1 MKILQ
6 LTTHLNRGGISS
18 YLYNLS
24 RALLKRGHLVFA
36 ASSGGRLVSEFEKAG
51 IKHIALPINTK
62 SELSPKL
69 WRSAAR
75 LKKIIGQEK
84 IQIIHTHTR
93 VTHCVGWQ
101 LSRKTGVHHLVTA
114 HGYYK
119 VRWGRK
125 IFPAWG
131 EKAVAISPAVKEHLL
146 NDFKLQEEKVEM
158 VFTGVDLEKFSPGA
172 NEEDKILRRKFG
184 LDNVLTAGMIGR
196 ISPEKGHRVFLK
208 AIASLN
214 EPAVKFLLVGSGK
227 KGDESILPFLN
238 DKRIIRIDYLDSV
251 RALKLID
258 IFVQPSLQEGL
269 GISLL
274 EAMACGKAVVAS
286 RIGGIP
292 SVIDEGMDGLLV
304 PPADSEGLAGAI
316 LKLVKDGNL
325 RRCLGAAAR
334 RKVEAKFDVR
344 KMAERIEKV
353 YEKLLKNQENQEKS

>member
-6 LTTHLNRGGISS
+6 LTTHLNRGGITS

-24 RALLKRGHLVFA
+24 RALLEKGHLVLA
-36 ASSGGRLVSEFEKAG
+36 VSSGGSLVSEFEKVG
-51 IKHIALPINTK
+51 IKHISLPLNTK

-75 LKKIIGQEK
+75 LKKIITQEN

-93 VTHCVGWQ
+93 VAHCVGWQ
-101 LSRKTGVHHLVTA
+101 LSRKSGVHHLATA

-131 EKAVAISPAVKEHLL
+131 EKTVAISPAVKEHLL
-146 NDFKLQEEKVEM
+146 NDFKLQAKKVEM
-158 VFTGVDLEKFSPGA
+158 VFTGVDLEKFSPGLS
-172 NEEDKILRRKFG
+172 EEDRILRRNFG

-196 ISPEKGHRVFLK
+196 ISPEKGHRVFLE

-214 EPAVKFLLVGSGK
+214 EPDVKFILVGRGK
-227 KGDESILPFLN
+227 KGDKSILPFLN
-238 DKRIIRIDYLDSV
+238 DKRIIRIDYLDSD

-286 RIGGIP
+286 RVGGIP
-292 SVIDEGMDGLLV
+292 SVIDDGRDGLLV
-304 PPADSEGLAGAI
+304 NPGDAESLASAITRLVENKGLR
-316 LKLVKDGNL
+316 KS
-325 RRCLGAAAR
+325 LGEAAR
-334 RKVEAKFDVR
+334 RKVEEKFDVR

-353 YEKLLKNQENQEKS
+353 YEKLLKNG

>member
-6 LTTHLNRGGISS
+6 LTTHLNRGGITS
-18 YLYNLS
+18 YIYNLS
-24 RALLKRGHLVFA
+24 RALLERGHLVFA
-36 ASSGGRLVSEFEKAG
+36 ASSGGSLVSEVEKAG
-51 IKHIALPINTK
+51 IKHIPLPINTK

-75 LKKIIGQEK
+75 LKKIISQEK

-101 LSRKTGVHHLVTA
+101 LSRKTGVHHLATA

-119 VRWGRK
+119 LRWGRK

-131 EKAVAISPAVKEHLL
+131 EKTVAISPAVKEHLL
-146 NDFKLQEEKVEM
+146 NDFKLQEKKVKV
-158 VFTGVDLEKFSPGA
+158 VFTGVDLEKFSPGV

-184 LDNVLTAGMIGR
+184 LDNVLTVGMIGR
-196 ISPEKGHRVFLK
+196 ISPEKGHRIFLE

-214 EPAVKFLLVGSGK
+214 EPNVKFILVGSGK
-227 KGDESILPFLN
+227 KDDKSILPFLN
-238 DKRIIRIDYLDSV
+238 DKRVIRIDYLDSAK
-251 RALKLID
+251 ALKLID

-274 EAMACGKAVVAS
+274 EAMACGKAVAAS

-292 SVIDEGMDGLLV
+292 SVIDDGRDGLLV
-304 PPADSEGLAGAI
+304 APGEAKKLAGAI
-316 LKLVKDGNL
+316 QRLIRDKNL
-325 RRCLGAAAR
+325 RKNLGNAAR
-334 RKVEAKFDVR
+334 RKVEEKFDAK
-344 KMAERIEKV
+344 KMAREMETL
-353 YEKLLKNQENQEKS
+353 YEDLLKDE